1 MKSYGVVV
9 LVLCV
14 LLVDIGL
21 VEGDDLPTCQPVGR
35 SAVVVFILIFFFFFF
50 VIHDHLVLS
59 FSTIGFGYLQM
70 KSDVDLDVL
79 VLENCN

>member
-1 MKSYGVVV
+1 MLPRSACVFVQICPHKLSLKPSQKMKSYGVVV

-35 SAVVVFILIFFFFFF
+35 SAVVVFILILIFYFNFF
-50 VIHDHLVLS
+50 
-59 FSTIGFGYLQM
+59 YP
-70 KSDVDLDVL
+70 
-79 VLENCN
+79 